1 MIRSYRDQAIV
12 LRTHKLGEADRIVC
26 LLTKENGQVRTVAKG
41 VRRTTSKFGARL
53 EPFSLIDVQLHRGR
67 TFDIVT
73 QVEMLRPYGTQLA
86 SDFDLFAAGTVMVE
100 TAERLTGDS
109 ADGAHAQY
117 SLLLGALHALAN
129 LRHDPVL
136 VVDSYLLRALSV
148 AGWAP
153 SCFACASCGKPGP
166 HTSFSIS
173 EGGALCDECQSEGGV
188 AVSENTMEL
197 MGHLLAGNWD
207 QADRTEAYDRQRV
220 AHLTSAYTQW
230 HLERKLRALQLFER
244 KRA

>member
-86 SDFDLFAAGTVMVE
+86 SDFDLFAAGTVMV
-100 TAERLTGDS
+100 
-109 ADGAHAQY
+109 
-117 SLLLGALHALAN
+117 
-129 LRHDPVL
+129 
-136 VVDSYLLRALSV
+136 
-148 AGWAP
+148 
-153 SCFACASCGKPGP
+153 
-166 HTSFSIS
+166 
-173 EGGALCDECQSEGGV
+173 
-188 AVSENTMEL
+188 
-197 MGHLLAGNWD
+197 
-207 QADRTEAYDRQRV
+207 
-220 AHLTSAYTQW
+220 
-230 HLERKLRALQLFER
+230 
-244 KRA
+244 